1 MPLELAVGRDL
12 QPPLTER
19 EARAIALL
27 LVQLRTSL
35 RRRLPLTLELVELDV
50 ELRRSC
56 ELEVVKSAHGRARER
71 R

>member
-27 LVQLRTSL
+27 LVQLRASL

-56 ELEVVKSAHGRARER
+56 ELQASKSAPRRGRR
-71 R
+71 